1 MSTVSSAQS
10 RTTSV
15 GETPPTC
22 TVVALGVAI
31 ELVIDDVVVRQPV
44 LKLLVDIAAPTSSE
58 RDEVVKVTGSG
69 PWRISSAAF
78 DLDVHDVPATLSA
91 VMTAINL
98 TAIKRTTTLSFHCGV
113 VARNGS
119 ALVIPAV
126 SGTGKTTLVTALLQ
140 RGWDYIS
147 DEALCTSWDHLV
159 ARPYPRP
166 LALSAWSTQ
175 TLDVTGVRGANEVFV
190 LPRDLGATLAGPSPV
205 GHLIVLHRDDEA
217 PRLAAVSP
225 VEVAAELLH
234 RSFTHF
240 QNPPLALAHVAKLVS
255 SATTH
260 RLHLGDPRRAA
271 DLLSER
277 LV

>member
-1 MSTVSSAQS
+1 MSSAQS

-15 GETPPTC
+15 GKTPPKC
-22 TVVALGVAI
+22 TVKALGVAI
-31 ELVIDDVVVRQPV
+31 ELVIDDDVVRQPV

-78 DLDVHDVPATLSA
+78 DLDVYDVPATLSA

-140 RGWDYIS
+140 RGWAYLS
-147 DEALCTSWDHLV
+147 DEALCTSWDRLM
-159 ARPYPRP
+159 AAPYPRP
-166 LALSAWSTQ
+166 LALSRWSAQ
-175 TLDVTGVRGANEVFV
+175 ILDVTGVQGADEVF
-190 LPRDLGATLAGPSPV
+190 LRPRHLGADLAGPSPV
-205 GHLIVLHRDDEA
+205 GHVILLHRDDQT
-217 PRLAAVSP
+217 PRLEPVSP
-225 VEVAAELLH
+225 VDVAAELLR
-234 RSFTHF
+234 RSFTHY
-240 QNPPLALAHVAKLVS
+240 QNPSVALAQVAKLVS
-255 SATTH
+255 TATTH
-260 RLHLGDPRRAA
+260 RLHLGDPNEAA
-271 DLLSER
+271 DLLSEQ